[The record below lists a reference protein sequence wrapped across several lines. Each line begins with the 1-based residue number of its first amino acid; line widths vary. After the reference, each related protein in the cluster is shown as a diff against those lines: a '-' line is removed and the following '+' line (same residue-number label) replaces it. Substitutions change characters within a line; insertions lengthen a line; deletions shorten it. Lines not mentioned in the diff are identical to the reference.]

1 MRSTLIGI
9 GFNALLAA
17 IKGIAG
23 FLGNSYALIADAIES
38 TSDILSSL
46 IVWGGLKIAT
56 KPPDADH
63 PYGHGKAEP
72 LASAIVAMA
81 LVGAAIIIVFQS
93 IHEIITPHH
102 APASFTLIVLVVVVA
117 VKESLFR
124 FVFKIGK
131 AVNSIAV
138 KTDAWHHRSDAITSS
153 AAFVGISVALI
164 GGAGY
169 ESADDWAALLAS
181 IVIAYNAYKLFVPAV
196 LELMDTSP
204 SGGLEMNVRKSAV
217 AVEGVKYVEKCYIR
231 KNGFEYYVDLHL
243 TVDGDMTVRAAHQI
257 AHDVKNAIRSA
268 NPMVADVLV
277 HVEPPL

>member
-17 IKGIAG
+17 VKGVAG

-38 TSDILSSL
+38 TSDIFSSL
-46 IVWGGLKIAT
+46 IVWGGLKIAS

-72 LASAIVAMA
+72 IAAAVVALA
-81 LVGAAIIIVFQS
+81 LVGAAFTIVFQS
-93 IHEIITPHH
+93 VHEIITPHH
-102 APASFTLIVLVVVVA
+102 APAPFTLIVLVGVVA

-124 FVFKIGK
+124 FVFKIGA
-131 AVNSIAV
+131 AVNSTAV

-181 IVIAYNAYKLFVPAV
+181 VVIVYNAYRLFIPAIS
-196 LELMDTSP
+196 ELMDASP
-204 SGGLEMNVRKSAV
+204 AGGLEMNVRKSAMT
-217 AVEGVKYVEKCYIR
+217 VEGVQYVEKCYIR
-231 KNGFEYYVDLHL
+231 KHGFEYYVDLHL

-257 AHDVKNAIRSA
+257 AHDVKNAIRAA